1 MIPIAMRPAMGF
13 GPLRDT
19 PAEVAR
25 DLGPELA
32 KAPGQTIYVF
42 DGEPVLYSLLH
53 ARLPTTYV
61 FPSFLL
67 SRLLSY
73 TVNIDPLAQLDRIM
87 AERPLFVI
95 RRRFPGPQ
103 SPQTRNVAV
112 YARMEADLAAEYSV
126 WRVYDSM
133 IVYRRRS

>member
-1 MIPIAMRPAMGF
+1 MVPIAMRPAEGF

-19 PAEVAR
+19 PAEVAH
-25 DLGPELA
+25 DLAPELA
-32 KAPGQTIYVF
+32 KASGQAIYVF

-73 TVNIDPLAQLDRIM
+73 TVNIDPMAQLDRIM

-112 YARMEADLAAEYSV
+112 YARMEADLAADYTV
-126 WRVYDSM
+126 WRVYDDM
-133 IVYRRRS
+133 VVYRRKS

>member
-1 MIPIAMRPAMGF
+1 
-13 GPLRDT
+13 LRDT
-19 PAEVAR
+19 PAHVAA
-25 DLGPELA
+25 DLAPALS

-42 DGEPVLYSLLH
+42 DGEPILYSLLH

-73 TVNIDPLAQLDRIM
+73 TVNIDPLAPLDSIM

-95 RRRFPGPQ
+95 RRRFPGIQ

-112 YARMEADLAAEYSV
+112 YARMAADLAADYSV
-126 WRVYDSM
+126 WRVYDTM